1 MDLFSRLMGGMDFS
15 NIQNMIP
22 QKKIVDY
29 KVINENTASDLEVEG
44 KNLISDGYEPIGSLI
59 SHNGSL
65 VREFVKY
72 EIITP
77 NVEKE

>member
-22 QKKIVDY
+22 QRKIVDY
-29 KVINENTASDLEVEG
+29 KVVNENTVSELEAEG
-44 KNLISDGYEPIGSLI
+44 KNLISDGYEPLGQLI
-59 SHNGSL
+59 SHNGGYT
-65 VREFVKY
+65 REFVKY

-77 NVEKE
+77 NVEG